1 MMATMPKGNNTTME
15 HADLHE
21 SSENWAGA
29 AFYSGK
35 TLFIYDLLVL
45 TFSNRWAWKCPTS
58 TQLAFFEKNLSANHL
73 DVGVGS
79 GYYTSTCNYPGNLQR
94 IVLMDLNAECLKF
107 ASRRMKPTGISPS
120 CHVADVLEPIKW
132 GQPRFDSISLFYLLH
147 CLPGT
152 MAEKARVFS
161 HLSALLNP
169 GGILYGT
176 TILGKG
182 TSPNAV
188 AHKLM
193 GIYNAKGI
201 FSNFHDDAG
210 TLEQGLKDNFASAEI
225 HIAGE
230 VAMFRAIKNEDT
242 TGSMASQ

>member
-1 MMATMPKGNNTTME
+1 MMAAMPKANNTTME
-15 HADLHE
+15 NADLQE

-35 TLFIYDLLVL
+35 TLLIYDLLVL
-45 TFSNRWAWKCPTS
+45 RFSNRWAWKCPTS
-58 TQLAFFEKNLSANHL
+58 KQLEFFQKNLSANHL

-79 GYYTSTCNYPGNLQR
+79 GYYPSTCHYPGHPQR
-94 IVLMDLNAECLKF
+94 MALMDLNAECLKF
-107 ASRRMKPTGISPS
+107 ASRRMKPTGITPA
-120 CHVADVLEPIKW
+120 CFVADVLEPIEW

-147 CLPGT
+147 CVPGT
-152 MAEKARVFS
+152 MAEKACVFS

-182 TSPNAV
+182 GSPNAV
-188 AHKLM
+188 ARKLM

-201 FSNFHDDAG
+201 FSNLHDDAS
-210 TLEQGLKDNFASAEI
+210 TLERGLKDNFASAEI

-230 VAMFRAIKNEDT
+230 VAMFKGIK
-242 TGSMASQ
+242 